1 MRAKRPV
8 LGARRAIAEDHVV
21 VVPDFVQ
28 AAAEDAFASRPRRQV
43 EVEEG
48 EGEVAW
54 DEIEAKDIG
63 GQRWGRCTP

>member
-1 MRAKRPV
+1 MSAKRPV